1 MLNDRNDIFSFGK
14 SSHGRLGVG
23 PIDEENLYE
32 PTLIDT
38 IKDERVV
45 QIAAGCRHA
54 ACVTGKKPKS

>member
-1 MLNDRNDIFSFGK
+1 MSCGDSFTLVLNDRNDIFSFGK

-23 PIDEENLYE
+23 PIDEENLHE

-45 QIAAGCRHA
+45 
-54 ACVTGKKPKS
+54 